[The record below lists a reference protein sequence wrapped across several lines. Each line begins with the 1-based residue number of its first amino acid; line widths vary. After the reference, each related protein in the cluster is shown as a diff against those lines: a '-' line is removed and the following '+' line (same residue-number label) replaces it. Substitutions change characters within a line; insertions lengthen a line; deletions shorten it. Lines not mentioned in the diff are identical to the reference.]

1 MAGPA
6 PRSFGRYEVLQQ
18 IGGTATTV
26 SYRARDPSLD
36 RTVVVRVFVP
46 PVGASEG
53 DLASFEERFLAEARR
68 ASLLVHPAL
77 VTTHDCGKDPLT
89 GALFVVEERVDGT
102 LLERTLV
109 AGEPRPWM
117 EALSLASQVG
127 RGLQKLH
134 ESGIVHE
141 AVRPAAILVLA
152 SGGCKLSRPGIPPF
166 EGAQATRTA
175 VEQASAGAVLYLSPE
190 QAVGERVDHRS
201 DIFSLGA
208 LTYRLLTGR
217 DAFEED
223 GPQKILARV
232 LHDRP
237 APPSRFVPGLPQGVD
252 AVLARTLAK
261 ARKDRYVDA
270 RSLCDDLE
278 DLLAGRAPRNA
289 TAAPGQEDTWRSLPP
304 GDDEVA
310 AAFATATGWR
320 RPDRRHV
327 VRGLVGLLALGLV
340 VGAELLRRE
349 LETPGAPPAGPPAPD
364 LVPRRDVSPDTRR
377 AADLPPLETPPPPP
391 GARLYVEFRHTLEN
405 GTLVVSVDGATVIE
419 RRVAAAVTK
428 SFLGIK
434 LREGS
439 LRQAVEVSPGRHVVT
454 VKVRWGDDERTDT
467 IAGTFTAGATR
478 KLSAN
483 LARMGRRLSIEW
495 Q

>member
-6 PRSFGRYEVLQQ
+6 PRAFGRYEVLQE
-18 IGGTATTV
+18 IGGSATTV
-26 SYRARDPSLD
+26 RYRARDPALD

-46 PVGASEG
+46 PDGVTEG
-53 DLASFEERFLAEARR
+53 DLAAFEARFLAEARR
-68 ASLLVHPAL
+68 AALLVHPAL

-89 GALFVVEERVDGT
+89 GALFVVEEEVDGT

-109 AGEPRPWM
+109 PGEPRPWT
-117 EALSLASQVG
+117 EALNLACQVG

-141 AVRPAAILVLA
+141 AVGPGAILVLA
-152 SGGCKLSRPGIPPF
+152 SGACKLSRPGIAPF
-166 EGAQATRTA
+166 ESSQATRTLA
-175 VEQASAGAVLYLSPE
+175 AQALGSVLYLSPE

-208 LTYRLLTGR
+208 VTYRLLTGR
-217 DAFEED
+217 DAFEDD
-223 GPQKILARV
+223 GNQKILARV

-237 APPSRFVPGLPQGVD
+237 APPSQMVPGLPQGVD

-261 ARKDRYVDA
+261 ARKDRYADA

-289 TAAPGQEDTWRSLPP
+289 TAAPAQEATWRFLPA
-304 GDDEVA
+304 GDDEIP

-327 VRGLVGLLALGLV
+327 VRGLVGLVALGLV

-349 LETPGAPPAGPPAPD
+349 LETPGASPAGPPTPD
-364 LVPRRDVSPDTRR
+364 LSPRRDVSADTRG
-377 AADLPPLETPPPPP
+377 AADLPPLEPPSPPPST
-391 GARLYVEFRHTLEN
+391 RLLIDFRHTLES
-405 GTLVVSVDGATVIE
+405 GTLVVSVDGATVLE
-419 RRVAAAVTK
+419 RRVTGAVTK

-434 LREGS
+434 LRGGS
-439 LRQAVEVSPGRHVVT
+439 LRQAVGVSPGRHVVA
-454 VKVRWGDDERTDT
+454 VKVRWGDDERSES
-467 IAGTFTAGATR
+467 IAGTFAAGATR
-478 KLSAN
+478 RLSAN
-483 LARMGRRLSIEW
+483 LARVGKRLSVEW